1 MVSFIDWL
9 SKEAIKKKRKK
20 NDPQSN
26 QQRDS
31 KIGATDQQRQ
41 ANRTHQEITANDV
54 HYIAEP

>member
-9 SKEAIKKKRKK
+9 SKEAIKKTRKK
-20 NDPQSN
+20 YDSQSN

-31 KIGATDQQRQ
+31 KIGAIDQQRQ

>member
-1 MVSFIDWL
+1 MESFIDWL
-9 SKEAIKKKRKK
+9 HEEALKKKRRK
-20 NDPQSN
+20 NDAQSN

-31 KIGATDQQRQ
+31 KIGAIDQQGQ